1 MKESEVTEMCSRKMR
16 ILMSR
21 AQKRCGI
28 PYSGLQLFAEDGDGG
43 GADGDGSGGDDDD
56 DDDDGGGGSGN
67 GGEGGAVS
75 FDDFLG
81 QEGNQTEFDKRVQ
94 AVDAAVEREREAWEA
109 AADDKVSEAEKLA
122 KMTKEEREKYLQQ
135 KERRAFEAEKAAF
148 EREKLLVEVR
158 KELQE
163 QTLPLVFA
171 ESLVTIA
178 DAKKIKDAI
187 VDIKKAWDAKIS
199 EAVKAKARQ
208 STPQEGG
215 HVMDSRRGLSSIR
228 KMANENRIIKN

>member
-56 DDDDGGGGSGN
+56 DDDDDDDGGGGSGN

-94 AVDAAVEREREAWEA
+94 AAVDAAVEREREAWEA

-158 KELQE
+158 KELH
-163 QTLPLVFA
+163 P
-171 ESLVTIA
+171 
-178 DAKKIKDAI
+178 
-187 VDIKKAWDAKIS
+187 
-199 EAVKAKARQ
+199 
-208 STPQEGG
+208 
-215 HVMDSRRGLSSIR
+215 
-228 KMANENRIIKN
+228 